1 MAYTTYISLRAIGP
15 VPLDLLTSLVR
26 PLAAR
31 FGRPIRV
38 GEPLPFPHDL
48 TPLDSQYPSRPFL
61 GLLARVRQPEEEAI
75 VGLVDVDLT
84 APGLNFIFGEAD
96 RRQGVAVV
104 ALARLRLGADPATLR
119 RRVLIE
125 AVHEL
130 GHLAGLGHC
139 TSPGCVMRF
148 ANTLADVDE
157 KTPDFCP
164 RCEAQI
170 ARPAG
175 PV

>member
-15 VPLDLLTSLVR
+15 VPRDLLISLVR

-38 GEPLPFPHDL
+38 VEPLPFPADL
-48 TPLDSQYPSRPFL
+48 TPLNGQYPSRPFL
-61 GLLARVRQPEEEAI
+61 WLLAQARQPEEEAV
-75 VGLVDVDLT
+75 VGLVDADLT

-96 RRQGVAVV
+96 RRSGVAVV
-104 ALARLRLGADPATLR
+104 ALARLRQGADPATFQ

-125 AVHEL
+125 TVHEL

-139 TSPGCVMRF
+139 TTPGCVMRF
-148 ANTLADVDE
+148 SNTLADVDE

-170 ARPAG
+170 ARPTS